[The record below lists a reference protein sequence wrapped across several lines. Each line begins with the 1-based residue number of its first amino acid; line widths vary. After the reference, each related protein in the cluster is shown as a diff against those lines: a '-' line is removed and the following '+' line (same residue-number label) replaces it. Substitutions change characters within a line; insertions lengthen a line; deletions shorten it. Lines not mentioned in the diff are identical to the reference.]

1 MTATYEP
8 TGTPQTVSGTSTS
21 TITFSS
27 ISQTYTD
34 LILVVNAQTSTNVD
48 IFVRFNSDTAT
59 NYSYTTLQGNGSTAA
74 SSRVANSTSL
84 GIVSGD
90 PSARFCTYITNIF
103 NYSNATTSKTTITR
117 VNSSDRVGVIT
128 GLWRATP
135 AAVTTVQIRIDS
147 GYFIA
152 GSTFAL
158 YGIKAE

>member
-8 TGTPQTVSGTSTS
+8 TGTPQTVSGSSTS

-27 ISQTYTD
+27 ISQAYTD
-34 LILVVNAQTSTNVD
+34 LILVMNAQPSSNVD
-48 IFVRFNSDTAT
+48 IFVRFNSDTAS
-59 NYSYTTLQGNGSTAA
+59 NYSYTVLQGNGSTAA

-90 PSARFCTYITNIF
+90 PSGRFCTYITNIF
-103 NYSNATTSKTTITR
+103 NYSNATTFKTTITR
-117 VNSSDRVGVIT
+117 TNTSDRVGVIG

-135 AAVTTVQIRIDS
+135 AAITAVQVRIDS